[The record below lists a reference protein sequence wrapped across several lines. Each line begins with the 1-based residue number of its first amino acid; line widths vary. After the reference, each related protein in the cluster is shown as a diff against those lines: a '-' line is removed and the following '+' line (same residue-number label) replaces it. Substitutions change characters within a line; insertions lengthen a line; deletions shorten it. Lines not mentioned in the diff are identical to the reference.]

1 MLVSRQMRCEV
12 GSEWLMG
19 KNLKGRACDLLQDTV
34 LHLLHLLL
42 HNKDILNI
50 ASKNLRFK
58 SVMTVVLKDGNFV
71 L

>member
-1 MLVSRQMRCEV
+1 MRCEV
-12 GSEWLMG
+12 GSEWLVG

-34 LHLLHLLL
+34 LHLLQQHS
-42 HNKDILNI
+42 KDILNI

-58 SVMTVVLKDGNFV
+58 SVLTVVLKDGNFV